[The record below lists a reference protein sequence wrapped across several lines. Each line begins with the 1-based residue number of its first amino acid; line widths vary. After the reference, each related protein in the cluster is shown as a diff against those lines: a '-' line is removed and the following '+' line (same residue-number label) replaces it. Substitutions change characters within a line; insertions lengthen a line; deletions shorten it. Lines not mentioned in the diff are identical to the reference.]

1 MANLLNPLE
10 KRKSNK
16 MGIFILLAILLGIV
30 LGTRLPIVIPLAYAK
45 YISVSF
51 LAALDSVLG
60 AIRSGMEGKYKFSV
74 FSTGFVTNALLAA
87 LLTLVGDRLGVDLY
101 IAAVVVFGGRIFQNL
116 AIIRRDL
123 LEGKKVE
130 HFSDEPAPHIEQD

>member
-1 MANLLNPLE
+1 MGLFIIIAII
-10 KRKSNK
+10 
-16 MGIFILLAILLGIV
+16 MGIVI
-30 LGTRLPIVIPLAYAK
+30 GTRLPIVIPLAYAK

-60 AIRSGMEGKYKFSV
+60 AIRSGMEGKYKFTV
-74 FSTGFVTNALLAA
+74 FSTGFITNALLAA

-116 AIIRRDL
+116 AIIRRDI

-130 HFSDEPAPHIEQD
+130 HFDNDITPVAEHDQNHPA